1 MISLHSFAFD
11 MEPWVRCMDR
21 ARGQLLG
28 LCHLL
33 YLFAYIFNVFE
44 WMEPSDAR
52 LILFHTS
59 LDTAADLRSRSKIEF
74 LHL

>member
-1 MISLHSFAFD
+1 MGG
-11 MEPWVRCMDR
+11 

-28 LCHLL
+28 LCQLL
-33 YLFAYIFNVFE
+33 YLFAYSSYVFE
-44 WMEPSDAR
+44 WMEPSDTR

-59 LDTAADLRSRSKIEF
+59 LHYIDAAVDLRSRSKIEF